1 MRFEPNRKSL
11 KELYFEP
18 KYGYSIPQYQRP
30 YSWKKENFEGFWE
43 LIKNGEEKFLGT
55 VIYNIHDFKSSDR
68 KEIID
73 GQQRYLTITI
83 LGASMRDAFLED
95 YKRTENTNALQ
106 RAEDSHEEII
116 GRRNRETN
124 NYENYLLAG
133 ASSKDY
139 FEANIQR
146 WDKIFISNTEGSI
159 ELQKPITDEH
169 KLIAQAYYFFK
180 SKIFDEIESKG
191 LEETYKTVLKNL
203 GNLFVI
209 SIEIDDYSM
218 AFEIF
223 ESVNGQGVDLSV
235 SDLIKNQI
243 FKNVER
249 QDLISAEKKWNE
261 ITENLENSGLNLSPQ
276 EFLRYFWASKFDYVP
291 DAKLYTA
298 ITREF
303 KDKGSNSW
311 LQLLDDMHADSELLS
326 DNINFSV
333 DQWKNYLGNR
343 NEAIIIYKSLRA
355 IRTVKGKTWVVLLL
369 SILRKL
375 NEIRGEGI
383 KISTHIEKIQ
393 EFSFFYFG
401 IMGLPS
407 NWYWIQ
413 MHTTARAIH
422 RAKEK
427 QNYNTIFEK
436 LYKEFATKFNL
447 ISKEGF
453 KDQFEKIQY
462 NPNNL
467 PIIYYVLGEIES
479 KLHPETSSGW
489 DSDKVNI
496 EHFIP
501 QEPKEWGLS
510 KTQIRTKVNYIGNL
524 LLISQK
530 LNGKLGNKT
539 CEKKLELI
547 KDSQPDM
554 QLLKD
559 LVLKIENGEWPF
571 DKISSHEYEFFN
583 ISIDKR
589 QDFMAEIAYSIWVEG
604 LRKKLG
610 Y

>member
-1 MRFEPNRKSL
+1 MRFEPNRRSL

-18 KYGYSIPQYQRP
+18 KCGYSIPQYQRP

-55 VIYNIHDFKSSDR
+55 VIYNVFDFLSSDR

-83 LGASMRDAFLED
+83 LGAAMRDVFLEN
-95 YKRTENTNALQ
+95 YKKTQEPNDLQ
-106 RAEDSHEEII
+106 RAKDTHEVIL
-116 GRRNRETN
+116 GRRNRESN
-124 NYENYLLAG
+124 LYENYLLTG
-133 ASSKDY
+133 ASSKDF
-139 FEANIQR
+139 FEMNIQR
-146 WDKIFISNTEGSI
+146 MDELFITNSDESI
-159 ELQKPITDEH
+159 ELPKPASDEQ
-169 KLIAQAYYFFK
+169 KLISQAYYFFK
-180 SKIFDEIESKG
+180 GKLIEEIEAKG
-191 LEETYKTVLKNL
+191 LEETFKTVIKNL

-249 QDLISAEKKWNE
+249 QDLSSAENKWNE

-276 EFLRYFWASKFDYVP
+276 EFLRYFWASKFEYVP
-291 DAKLYTA
+291 DAKLYSA

-303 KDKGSNSW
+303 KDKGSKAW
-311 LQLLDDMHADSELLS
+311 LQLLDDMHEDSELLS
-326 DNINFSV
+326 DNINFSIE
-333 DQWKNYLGNR
+333 QWKNYLGNKG
-343 NEAIIIYKSLRA
+343 EAITIYKALRA
-355 IRTVKGKTWVVLLL
+355 IRSVKGKTWVVLLL
-369 SILRKL
+369 SILRKI
-375 NEIRGEGI
+375 NVMRSEGI
-383 KISTHIEKIQ
+383 KVSSHIEKIQ

-401 IMGLPS
+401 VMGFPS

-413 MHTTARAIH
+413 MHSSARAIYK
-422 RAKEK
+422 AQKKED
-427 QNYNTIFEK
+427 YVSVFEK
-436 LYKEFATKFNL
+436 LYKEFATRFNL
-447 ISKEGF
+447 VSKEGF
-453 KDQFEKIQY
+453 KEQFKNIQY

-467 PIIYYVLGEIES
+467 SIIYYVLGEIEEH
-479 KLHPETSSGW
+479 LHSTTSSGW
-489 DSDKVNI
+489 DPDKVNI

-501 QEPKEWGLS
+501 QEPKEWGLT

-524 LLISQK
+524 MLISQK

-539 CEKKLELI
+539 CAKKIEII
-547 KDSQPDM
+547 KDSEPDM

-559 LVLKIENGEWPF
+559 LVLKIEEGEWPF
-571 DKISSHEYEFFN
+571 DKISPHNMEFLD

-589 QDFMAEIAYSIWVEG
+589 QDYMSEIAFSIWGDG